1 MVRSGRGVWTAV
13 IRLSAACLAALVAD
27 ARRDPARIA
36 ALTGIAEDQV
46 VALVGQLERQRVIR
60 GYKTVVDWDRLGDER
75 VVAFIDVSVSPQR
88 EVGFDQVAA
97 RIYRHPEVRSAH
109 LVSGGHD
116 LRIIVEAPTMR
127 EIAQFVSGKAGPDRP
142 RHRDEHPLPAQ
153 GLQGGRR
160 HPGRGCPRPTAACR
174 WRHEAAGTVS
184 STMRLSRAVT
194 AVPPSGIRQF
204 FDVVSQMEDVISLGV
219 GEPDFGTAWRVREA
233 AIYGLE
239 RGRTTYTANSGLL
252 DLRSAVASS
261 LAGRYGLEY
270 DPETR
275 S

>member
-1 MVRSGRGVWTAV
+1 MPHCLHGLGRVSCLTDFNPNGDEREARLDSRDPAVRRV
-13 IRLSAACLAALVAD
+13 LAALVAD

-46 VALVGQLERQRVIR
+46 VELVSQLERQRVIR

-127 EIAQFVSGKAGPDRP
+127 EIAQFVSEKLAPID
-142 RHRDEHPLPAQ
+142 H
-153 GLQGGRR
+153 
-160 HPGRGCPRPTAACR
+160 
-174 WRHEAAGTVS
+174 
-184 STMRLSRAVT
+184 VT
-194 AVPPSGIRQF
+194 ATNTHF
-204 FDVVSQMEDVISLGV
+204 LLKAYKEDGDILV
-219 GEPDFGTAWRVREA
+219 EDA
-233 AIYGLE
+233 AAD
-239 RGRTTYTANSGLL
+239 GRLP
-252 DLRSAVASS
+252 VA
-261 LAGRYGLEY
+261 
-270 DPETR
+270 P
-275 S
+275 